1 MAQKISVKIA
11 GRQFNLTAETPELEE
26 IYRLAAE
33 AISARFSSYSLNHL
47 GKQDYELMTMVA
59 LNEAVMRISIQ
70 KEKEKSDKE
79 QKALERDLE
88 KYLGK
93 EV

>member
-59 LNEAVMRISIQ
+59 LNEAVMRISLQ